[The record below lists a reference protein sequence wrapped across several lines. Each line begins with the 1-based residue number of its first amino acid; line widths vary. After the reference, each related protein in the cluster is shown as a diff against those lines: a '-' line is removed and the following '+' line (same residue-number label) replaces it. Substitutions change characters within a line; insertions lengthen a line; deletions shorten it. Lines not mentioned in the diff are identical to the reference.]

1 METEVLTV
9 TVSQLNNYI
18 KRVMEN
24 NSYLKDIWV
33 KGEISNFKL
42 HYSGHIYMTLK
53 DDHAAVRAVMFR
65 GAAAR
70 LRFQPEN
77 GMKAICRGRVSVYER
92 DGQYQLYVEEIQPDG
107 LGALHMAFEQ
117 LKQKLGEEGLFDD
130 SYKKPLP
137 PYPSVIGVVTAP
149 TGAAV
154 RDIIH
159 VLGRRFP
166 LARVRICPVL
176 VQGEQAAGQIAAAI
190 HFLNQ
195 NHLCDVIIAGR
206 GGGSIEDLWAFNEE
220 IVARAVFA
228 SEIPVISA
236 VGHETDF
243 TICDFVADRRAPT
256 PSAAAEIAVPS
267 VFEVAE
273 RIAGCGAALLSSIR
287 QFFLERRSVLSRLQ
301 NAGALLYFP
310 NTLADKRVRTDALQ
324 KQLEKDYATYI
335 RAKRE
340 KLSALCGRLD
350 ALSPLKVLARGYAI
364 ASDENG
370 RPIVSVSA
378 LAPEKRFSL
387 RLADG
392 SANCCV
398 LPEED

>member
-18 KRVMEN
+18 KRVLEN

-267 VFEVAE
+267 AFEVAE

-301 NAGALLYFP
+301 NAGTLLYFP

-364 ASDENG
+364 ASDGNG

>member
-166 LARVRICPVL
+166 LAHVRICPVL

-267 VFEVAE
+267 AFEVAE

-364 ASDENG
+364 ASDGNG

>member
-137 PYPSVIGVVTAP
+137 PTHLSLESLPP
-149 TGAAV
+149 RQV
-154 RDIIH
+154 R
-159 VLGRRFP
+159 R
-166 LARVRICPVL
+166 C
-176 VQGEQAAGQIAAAI
+176 
-190 HFLNQ
+190 
-195 NHLCDVIIAGR
+195 
-206 GGGSIEDLWAFNEE
+206 
-220 IVARAVFA
+220 
-228 SEIPVISA
+228 VIS
-236 VGHETDF
+236 F
-243 TICDFVADRRAPT
+243 TCSAGVFRLPVCVFVRFWYKGNRPRVKL
-256 PSAAAEIAVPS
+256 P
-267 VFEVAE
+267 
-273 RIAGCGAALLSSIR
+273 LQSI
-287 QFFLERRSVLSRLQ
+287 F
-301 NAGALLYFP
+301 
-310 NTLADKRVRTDALQ
+310 
-324 KQLEKDYATYI
+324 
-335 RAKRE
+335 
-340 KLSALCGRLD
+340 
-350 ALSPLKVLARGYAI
+350 
-364 ASDENG
+364 
-370 RPIVSVSA
+370 
-378 LAPEKRFSL
+378 
-387 RLADG
+387 
-392 SANCCV
+392 
-398 LPEED
+398 

>member
-117 LKQKLGEEGLFDD
+117 LKQRLGEEGLFDD

-267 VFEVAE
+267 AFEVTE
-273 RIAGCGAALLSSIR
+273 RIAGCEATLLSSIR
-287 QFFLERRSVLSRLQ
+287 QFFLERRSALSRLQ

-364 ASDENG
+364 ASGEDG
-370 RPIVSVSA
+370 KPIVSVTE
-378 LAPEKRFSL
+378 LTPEKCFSL

-398 LPEED
+398 LPEKG